1 MSTVTIDHPTEAFKK
16 LTLKTTPATPL
27 KHLVDT
33 VVEKWGLGNAEGF
46 GLRHGKNNLDLSL
59 SMRFANLAQGA
70 KLSLVPIKNGPAGPI
85 SIALQTP
92 DGTRLV
98 DKFPASTTLWSI
110 LVHFETRDGVNLTK
124 RTNIESKMK
133 GAVYMMPVC
142 VLMNKEFS
150 TIESLKNTTLQKA
163 GLTSGNGVVRV
174 LLRATSLSLEDA
186 MQHAEQVARNDEP
199 VIEATKPSPEA
210 PVAHPHLSAPSLETA
225 PTPVQQAP
233 QLHAPPPVVPTL
245 PQIQTEPQAA
255 SDFMPPAFV
264 EIPPSDTSLMDVDAD
279 YVSIPPVDVDTG
291 AQMSSP
297 VLVSRPSSPPTD
309 QTDTLSEP
317 EPESLEF
324 DRDIRAFRPPPE
336 GTPYP
341 QCKRFSFANIDLPE
355 SFYDITPTELKLLLA
370 QHARHTNPNTPLM
383 TRQMRERELQLNR
396 QRYPK
401 TMVRIRFGD
410 WTLVQLRCLSIE
422 KLSILRTPL
431 NPLLKT
437 PSRPYTLYTTPPF
450 KPLDMNQTFWEANLA
465 PAALIHF
472 KWDDQQH
479 APSEGYLNDEWLGR
493 LEDLPE
499 ATVQEVGGLAGVGMI
514 KDEGTQNGKKGA
526 KWLPSLSRGGGEGG
540 RTLRGDGQSLG
551 SSSQALYGDER
562 GAGLGRSSGSGA
574 EDSKM
579 DKKPKWFK
587 LGRK

>member
-33 VVEKWGLGNAEGF
+33 AVEKWGLGNAEGF

-98 DKFPASTTLWSI
+98 DKFPASTTLWNI
-110 LVHFETRDGVNLTK
+110 LVHFETRDGINLTK
-124 RTNIESKMK
+124 RTNIENKMK
-133 GAVYMMPVC
+133 KPVYMMPVC

-174 LLRATSLSLEDA
+174 LLRGTSLSLEDA
-186 MQHAEQVARNDEP
+186 MQHAEQVTTNDEA
-199 VIEATKPSPEA
+199 VIEATKPSPDA
-210 PVAHPHLSAPSLETA
+210 PVAHPHLSAPNPETA
-225 PTPVQQAP
+225 PTSVQPAP
-233 QLHAPPPVVPTL
+233 QVHAPPPVMPTL
-245 PQIQTEPQAA
+245 PQNQTEPQAA
-255 SDFMPPAFV
+255 SDFTPPSFV
-264 EIPPSDTSLMDVDAD
+264 QISSSDTSLMDVDAD

-291 AQMSSP
+291 AQMSPP
-297 VLVSRPSSPPTD
+297 VLVSRPSSPPTE
-309 QTDTLSEP
+309 QRDTLPES

-324 DRDIRAFRPPPE
+324 DREIRAFRPPPE

-341 QCKRFSFANIDLPE
+341 QFDLPE

-370 QHARHTNPNTPLM
+370 QHARHTNPDAPLM

-410 WTLVQLRCLSIE
+410 WTLVQLRCLSME
-422 KLSILRTPL
+422 KLSTLKTLL

-465 PAALIHF
+465 PAVLIHF

-493 LEDLPE
+493 LEDLPG
-499 ATVQEVGGLAGVGMI
+499 TTSHEVGGLAGVGI
-514 KDEGTQNGKKGA
+514 SKEEGTENGKKRA
-526 KWLPSLSRGGGEGG
+526 KWLPSLGGNGGEGG
-540 RTLRGDGQSLG
+540 RTLGGNGQSLG
-551 SSSQALYGDER
+551 SSSQGLYGDQR
-562 GAGLGRSSGSGA
+562 DAGLGRSPGSGM
-574 EDSKM
+574 EDAKV

-587 LGRK
+587 IGRK